1 MNIRHALSAFTLL
14 VFTICT
20 GAAHAAEEFK
30 GSWSILPSKEPGK
43 VQFGLMYRTHDSH
56 SQHQSDWPVSAF
68 QGLDLAP
75 GAKRDVAFTISRD
88 AGRFDCEGYLRNGE
102 GAGTFRF
109 MANAGF
115 AKAMEDIGFPVEDD
129 IGHYAMAVHDV
140 TTAFAREMQAEKL
153 ENLDTD
159 KLLALR
165 IFDVTAQFI
174 RELRAEGLPARD
186 ANKLIAFRVHGV
198 TPAIVKDT
206 RGAGLEVSED
216 MLIAFRVH
224 GVSPEYIATV
234 ERLGLGRPDAN
245 QLVAMR
251 VHGVTPEF
259 ISEMKSRGLR
269 NLTVDQLINLR
280 VHGIE

>member
-1 MNIRHALSAFTLL
+1 MNIRSALGAFSLL
-14 VFTICT
+14 VFMICYV
-20 GAAHAAEEFK
+20 AAQAAEEIR
-30 GSWSILPSKEPGK
+30 GSWSIHRSQEPGK
-43 VQFGLMYRTHDSH
+43 VQFGLMHRTHESH
-56 SQHQSDWPVSAF
+56 SQHQSDWPMSAF

-75 GAKRDVAFTISRD
+75 GAKRDVAFTIPRD
-88 AGRFDCEGYLRNGE
+88 PGRFDCEGYLRNGE

-109 MANAGF
+109 TPDARF
-115 AKAMEDIGFPVEDD
+115 AEAMRDIGFPVGGDAR
-129 IGHYAMAVHDV
+129 HYAMAVHDV
-140 TTAFAREMQAEKL
+140 TTAFARDMQAEKL
-153 ENLDTD
+153 ENLDSD
-159 KLLALR
+159 KLLAFR

-198 TPAIVKDT
+198 SPEIAREI
-206 RGAGLEVSED
+206 RGAGIEASED

-224 GVSPEYIATV
+224 GVSPEYITTV

-259 ISEMKSRGLR
+259 ISDMKSRGLR